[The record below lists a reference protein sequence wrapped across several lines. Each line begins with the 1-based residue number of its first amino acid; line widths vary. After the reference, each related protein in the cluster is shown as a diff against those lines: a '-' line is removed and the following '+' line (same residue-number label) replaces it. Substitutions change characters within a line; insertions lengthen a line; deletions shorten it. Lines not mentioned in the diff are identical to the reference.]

1 MCQNFYLNRILFSGN
16 QRFTEAELLS
26 TSKYIV
32 ILAEPGAGKTE
43 LLKSL
48 GSQLG
53 VKEITASVFS
63 YVGSA
68 REGNPLVIDAFDEL
82 SIVDATGIHK
92 LLANIASAK
101 PTHVIIS
108 SRSSEWDSSA
118 TSIFEQFIGHEPTV
132 ARLCEFD
139 ESEQQQIYA
148 YHTKKDSFIEFQ
160 AEVTRFSL
168 EPLLPNPQFLK
179 LFADAYI
186 ESEGH
191 FTDKRSI
198 FNQAIT
204 SLAREANT
212 KTKPTPSLSSAQ
224 KINLSSEIFA
234 KLLLSGAEGIRI
246 SETNENRMY
255 PLVGSLLSSSS
266 VDISGILATRLFK
279 PGDNADQHR
288 PVHKIVAE
296 YCAADYLTKR
306 IANSSDP
313 LTIAQCLPII
323 APNSAVRDELRGLI
337 GWMAALG
344 SKSIEVAAI
353 ELDPYAVLANG
364 DPSQLSI
371 SSKAMLLS
379 RLKEVE
385 AVDPYFRRS
394 DSWRRFSVAGLFTQD
409 VTEEVKVIISGNG
422 HGNGDG
428 DLRDLLLE
436 LLVGVQAVSWLVL
449 ELRQLLLSTHESQ
462 QTRMLAYKC
471 LNGAESYEPQSDLRD
486 LIDEANSSSLNIAA
500 NMIESIGTSSF
511 KPSELE
517 VFFRNC
523 ANLYPS
529 HKRAFDAEVGSRY
542 FVKRF
547 ISHLNVMQLEGLLDL
562 LSEGLGCSCG
572 KKEYECECRT
582 GLSKV
587 MGSLLD
593 RYFELV
599 KPPFDPLRIWQWV
612 EHLNFPGQGNSQDI
626 KSVQVIQADDALR
639 RGIISHVFGKLT
651 KREEIFQASVHK
663 FGGHYSHAGLC
674 LNLADHRF
682 IIDMAFESDNT
693 QLWTSFLARHHFNRF
708 SDKKGPDTLRRHM
721 REQASSKP
729 EFMKRWA
736 LMNRKES
743 IQAKEEDQKWNV
755 KSRRLMRRRKNKK
768 KQINKENIQ
777 FVQAKRAQVEAG
789 QHWGCLDRFSQLV
802 LNKPEN
808 IELEFGDE
816 ALVRNAIRNCLDFI
830 APLIPDLQKLAD
842 LQCESK
848 GLVAETILY
857 AACIEIMRDRGSL
870 EKVDHSLL
878 LALRTNLIMGCD
890 AVSQEESDSLKK
902 EVDRLLF
909 PDVKSAEKFLLD
921 YVEPQLVQN
930 KCAHP
935 EVGLLKY
942 DEIFSPLQAKLPI
955 EWLERFDKLEPS
967 ALNTLFELT
976 AQYGDR
982 ERLNSIIELRCHQ
995 FLFGQSELNKDEHLE
1010 QRRKFWFVRAFYFLR
1025 LEQAEPYWNWLTD
1038 DKNSVFLLNERS
1050 SRMNRSDHP
1059 YWPALKS
1066 HKVGAILNEF
1076 FDQWPKVHLPS
1087 NWGTGSPAGETAYRF
1102 LKDIIWSIGSDSPDE
1117 AISVL
1122 HQLLTD
1128 PRYIDIHIPLK
1139 SIQAEQLRKKAL
1151 RDFEPPTPT
1160 KIVDLLDNNAVVS
1173 VEGLRQ
1179 LILLKL
1185 IGYQKDIDGGEF
1197 NAANRFYTK
1206 DTNGDYIRLGEVE
1219 SVEIIAERLDLLLSP
1234 ESIVITSE
1242 HQTKNQ
1248 NRIDITAAK
1257 VINGKRRLLVVEAKG
1272 QWHPD
1277 LYSAATTQLY
1287 ERYSVHPDAEQQGIY
1302 LVIWFGPNQK
1312 IANRRKHSIASAL
1325 ELKKSIED
1333 TLPPELKGF
1342 IDVFVLD
1349 VSRT

>member
-1 MCQNFYLNRILFSGN
+1 MSQTFYLNRTLFSDN
-16 QRFTEAELLS
+16 QRFSEAELLNAS
-26 TSKYIV
+26 SYIV

-43 LLKSL
+43 LMKSL
-48 GSQLG
+48 ANQLG
-53 VKEITASVFS
+53 SKEVTASVFS
-63 YVGSA
+63 YMRTCS
-68 REGNPLVIDAFDEL
+68 EGNPLVIDAFDEL
-82 SIVDATGIHK
+82 AKVDSTGIHK
-92 LLANIASAK
+92 LLSNVSNAR

-118 TSIFEQFIGHEPTV
+118 TNTFEQFIGHAPTI

-139 ESEQQQIYA
+139 ESEQRQIYTH
-148 YHTKKDSFIEFQ
+148 HTKKDSFIEFQ

-198 FNQAIT
+198 FTQAIT
-204 SLAREANT
+204 SLAREVNAN
-212 KTKPTPSLSSAQ
+212 TKPTPSLSSDQ

-246 SETNENRMY
+246 NEANENRMY

-266 VDISGILATRLFK
+266 VNISGILATRLFK

-306 IANSSDP
+306 IANPSDP

-323 APNSAVRDELRGLI
+323 APNSTVRDELRGLI

-344 SKSIEVAAI
+344 SKSIEEAAI

-364 DPSQLSI
+364 DPSQLAT

-409 VTEEVKVIISGNG
+409 VMEEVKPIISDG
-422 HGNGDG
+422 GDG

-436 LLVGVQAVSWLVL
+436 LLVGNQAASWLVL
-449 ELRQLLLSTHESQ
+449 ELRQLLLSNTESK

-471 LNGAESYEPQSDLRD
+471 LNGVESYDPRLDLSDLNV
-486 LIDEANSSSLNIAA
+486 EASSSSLNIAA
-500 NMIESIGTSSF
+500 NVIESIDIDTF
-511 KPSELE
+511 KPNELE

-529 HKRAFDAEVGSRY
+529 HKQDFDGVLGDRY

-547 ISHLNVMQLEGLLDL
+547 ISHLNVLQLEGLLDL
-562 LSEGLGCSCG
+562 LSKGLACNCG
-572 KKEYECECRT
+572 KKAYECECRT
-582 GLSKV
+582 GLSKII
-587 MGSLLD
+587 GSLLD

-599 KPPFDPLRIWQWV
+599 KPPFEPLRIWQWV
-612 EHLNFPGQGNSQDI
+612 EYLNFPGQVNTQDI
-626 KSVQVIQADDALR
+626 KSVQTLRADDALR
-639 RGIISHVFGKLT
+639 QGIISHVFGKLT
-651 KREEIFQASVHK
+651 EREAIFQARIHK

-674 LNLADHRF
+674 LSLADHRF
-682 IIDMAFESDNT
+682 LIDLAFESNNT
-693 QLWTSFLARHHFNRF
+693 QLWASFLAQHQFNRF
-708 SDKKGPDTLRRHM
+708 SNKKGPDSLRSHM
-721 REQASSKP
+721 RNQASQKP

-736 LMNRKES
+736 LMNRQES

-755 KSRRLMRRRKNKK
+755 KHRRLMKRRNKK
-768 KQINKENIQ
+768 KKQVNAQNINYIQENRELI
-777 FVQAKRAQVEAG
+777 EGG
-789 QHWGCLDRFSQLV
+789 QHYGYLIRFARLV

-816 ALVRNAIRNCLDFI
+816 TLVRNALRNCLDFI
-830 APLIPDLQKLAD
+830 EPQIPDLQKLVD
-842 LQCESK
+842 LQCASQ
-848 GLVAETILY
+848 GMYVETILV
-857 AACIEIMRDRGSL
+857 AACIELMRVNGNL
-870 EKVDHSLL
+870 VGVKLSLL
-878 LALRTNLIMGCD
+878 LALRTNLNMGYQ
-890 AVSQEESDSLKK
+890 AVSQDEANALKS

-909 PDVKSAEKFLLD
+909 PDVKSAEKFLLE
-921 YVEPQLVQN
+921 YVEPQLAQD

-935 EVGLLKY
+935 EVGLLEY
-942 DEIFSPLQAKLPI
+942 DEIFNPLQAKLPI
-955 EWLERFDKLEPS
+955 EWLERYDQLEPS
-967 ALNTLFELT
+967 ALNTLFELA
-976 AQYGDR
+976 AQHGER
-982 ERLNSIIELRCHQ
+982 ERLNSIIELRCGQ
-995 FLFGQSELNKDEHLE
+995 FLFGQSEPNNDEKLE
-1010 QRRKFWFVRAFYFLR
+1010 QRRKFWFVRAFYFLS
-1025 LEQAEPYWNWLTD
+1025 LEQAEPYWSWLTN
-1038 DKNSVFLLNERS
+1038 DKNSILLLNERS

-1059 YWPALKS
+1059 YWPALTP
-1066 HKVGAILNEF
+1066 HKVNAILQAF
-1076 FDQWPKVHLPS
+1076 FEQWPKVQLPS
-1087 NWGTGSPAGETAYRF
+1087 NWGTGSPDGETAYRF
-1102 LKDIIWSIGSDSPDE
+1102 LTDIIWSIGNGSPDE
-1117 AISVL
+1117 AIPVL
-1122 HQLLTD
+1122 HQLLAEPHFT
-1128 PRYIDIHIPLK
+1128 DIHIPLK

-1151 RDFEPPTPT
+1151 RDFEPPTST
-1160 KIVDLLDNNAVVS
+1160 KIVDLLDNNAVVT

-1179 LILLKL
+1179 LILLEL
-1185 IGYQKDIDGGEF
+1185 ISYQKDIDGGEF
-1197 NAANRFYTK
+1197 NTANRFYTK
-1206 DTNGDYIRLGEVE
+1206 NTNGDDIRLGEVE
-1219 SVEIIAERLDLLLSP
+1219 SVEIIAERLNLLLSP
-1234 ESIVITSE
+1234 QSIVITSE

-1257 VINGKRRLLVVEAKG
+1257 AIDGIRRLLVIEAKG

-1277 LYSAATTQLY
+1277 LYLAACSQLY

-1302 LVIWFGPNQK
+1302 LVIWFSANEK
-1312 IANRRKHSIASAL
+1312 VANRKKHNITSAL
-1325 ELKKSIED
+1325 ELRKSIED